1 MFEKRRCHFTHI
13 FELFVKYI
21 YAIIVIT
28 VSIAFNIAGNI
39 VSDKDM
45 VNDVKE
51 ASGFVM
57 SADTLAVLAGIGVLL
72 LVSLLMLLYCAF
84 KWRYTFVSA
93 EENTLIYESGKFIKK
108 RVAIPFEK
116 INTIDMGRN
125 IFERMVGTCRL
136 KIDTG
141 AYSNRQEKNNAE
153 MNLVFSLKEAEEI
166 RSFILG
172 RAELDS
178 RAEEAENGKS
188 VVAAKEPDWVVK
200 AGIGDFVLYGL
211 TSSSVWKLFW
221 IIIVGFFFV
230 AELAQGMMGQLL
242 EFIMP
247 YVEWTTDFISR
258 TNIVLILLGMLIF
271 FLITALISDV
281 WTVIWAAIRFYDF
294 RVARE
299 GRNVIVRYGLITVKN
314 YTLQVRNIHALI
326 IKQNVFQQMLGRC
339 SVEAVCMGFGD
350 EKTET
355 ALLLPI
361 IKTGDLNKLL
371 DVILPEYVT
380 EMNIRPKNK
389 AGIYYHIVRPA
400 VIWGAILAGACIG
413 CSYLSGVST
422 LVNALAVA
430 AFAAVIVSRLLSYKN
445 TALDWNENVVSVQR
459 GGFKKVAYR
468 IRTDAVQEVQLKTNI
483 IKKQFGIG
491 SYYVHFHGPRMNNT
505 SVSGNISDKFFNGL
519 ADSVE
524 KY

>member
-1 MFEKRRCHFTHI
+1 MFERRRCHFTHI
-13 FELFVKYI
+13 FELFAKYI
-21 YAIIVIT
+21 YAVVVISVT
-28 VSIAFNIAGNI
+28 IAFNIAQSV

-51 ASGFVM
+51 ATGFVR
-57 SADTLAVLAGIGVLL
+57 SADGVAVLAAVGVLL
-72 LVSLLMLLYCAF
+72 LVSLVMLLYCAF

-141 AYSNRQEKNNAE
+141 AYSNTQEKNNAE
-153 MNLVFSLKEAEEI
+153 MNLVFSLSEAEEI
-166 RSFILG
+166 RSFILN

-178 RAEEAENGKS
+178 RAEEAERGKTS
-188 VVAAKEPDWVVK
+188 VAAKEPDWVIK

-221 IIIVGFFFV
+221 SIIAGFFFV
-230 AELAQGMMGQLL
+230 AEMAQGFLDDVL
-242 EFIMP
+242 TFIMP
-247 YVEWTTDFISR
+247 YVEWTTDMISR
-258 TNIVLILLGMLIF
+258 TSVILILLGMLLF

-281 WTVIWAAIRFYDF
+281 WTVVWAAIRFYDF

-326 IKQNVFQQMLGRC
+326 IRQNVFQQMLGRC

-361 IKTGDLNKLL
+361 IKTDNLNRLL
-371 DVILPEYVT
+371 SVILPEYVT
-380 EMNIRPKNK
+380 EMNARPKNR
-389 AGIYYHIVRPA
+389 AGIYYHIIRPTIILG
-400 VIWGAILAGACIG
+400 VFLAGICMA
-413 CSYLSGVST
+413 CSYLSGFS
-422 LVNALAVA
+422 ALINIL
-430 AFAAVIVSRLLSYKN
+430 AAVLLAAVVVSGVLSYKN
-445 TALDWNENVVSVQR
+445 TAIDWNDSVVSVQR

-468 IRTDAVQEVQLKTNI
+468 IRTDAVQEVQLKTNL
-483 IKKQFGIG
+483 IKKHFGIG

-505 SVSGNISDKFFNGL
+505 SISGNISDRFFAEL
-519 ADSVE
+519 AGTVE
-524 KY
+524 D

>member
-13 FELFVKYI
+13 FELFARYI

-28 VSIAFNIAGNI
+28 ASIAFNMAGSIA
-39 VSDKDM
+39 SDKEI
-45 VNDVKE
+45 VEDVKE

-57 SADTLAVLAGIGVLL
+57 SADALAVLAVVGVLL
-72 LVSLLMLLYCAF
+72 LVSLIMLLYCAF

-125 IFERMVGTCRL
+125 IFERIVGTCRL

-153 MNLVFSLKEAEEI
+153 MNLVFSLKEADEI
-166 RSFILG
+166 RSFILS
-172 RAELDS
+172 RAELDG
-178 RAEEAENGKS
+178 RAEEAESGKNT
-188 VVAAKEPDWVVK
+188 VAVREPDWVIK

-221 IIIVGFFFV
+221 ILIAGIFFV
-230 AELAQGMMGQLL
+230 AELAQGFMDQAL
-242 EFIMP
+242 ELIMP
-247 YVEWTTDFISR
+247 YVEWTTDFVSR
-258 TNIVLILLGMLIF
+258 TNVILILLGMLIF

-281 WTVIWAAIRFYDF
+281 WTVVWAAIRFYDF

-326 IKQNVFQQMLGRC
+326 IKQNVFQQLLGRC

-361 IKTGDLNKLL
+361 IRTGDLNRLL
-371 DVILPEYVT
+371 GVILPEYVT
-380 EMNIRPKNK
+380 EMNSHPKNK
-389 AGIYYHIVRPA
+389 AGIYYHIVKP
-400 VIWGAILAGACIG
+400 VIIWGAIFAGGCLAAK
-413 CSYLSGVST
+413 YASGVSP
-422 LVNALAVA
+422 LVNSLAIVLFLAV
-430 AFAAVIVSRLLSYKN
+430 VVSRVLSYKN
-445 TALDWNENVVSVQR
+445 TMIDWNERVVSVQR

-468 IRTDAVQEVQLKTNI
+468 IRTDAVQEVQLKTNV
-483 IKKQFGIG
+483 IKKHFGIG

-505 SVSGNISDKFFNGL
+505 SISGNISDRYF
-519 ADSVE
+519 AEVAAAVE
-524 KY
+524 D

>member
-13 FELFVKYI
+13 FELFARYI
-21 YAIIVIT
+21 YVILVMAFT
-28 VSIAFNIAGNI
+28 IAFNIVGDI
-39 VSDKDM
+39 SSKKELLD
-45 VNDVKE
+45 DVKN

-57 SADTLAVLAGIGVLL
+57 SSGALTVLIVIGVLL
-72 LVSLLMLLYCAF
+72 LVSMIMLLYCAF
-84 KWRYTFVSA
+84 KWRFTFVSA
-93 EENTLIYESGKFIKK
+93 EENTLIYERKKKKKK

-125 IFERMVGTCRL
+125 VFERLVGTCRL

-141 AYSNRQEKNNAE
+141 AYSSRQEKNSAE

-166 RSFILG
+166 RFYILG

-178 RAEEAENGKS
+178 RAEEAETGK
-188 VVAAKEPDWVVK
+188 VTVGAKEPDWVIK

-221 IIIVGFFFV
+221 ILVAGFFFV
-230 AELAQGMMGQLL
+230 VEIAQG
-242 EFIMP
+242 FIDEAFDYLWP
-247 YVEWTTDFISR
+247 YVEKATDVIAG
-258 TNIVLILLGMLIF
+258 TNIVLVILGMLLF
-271 FLITALISDV
+271 FLISALISDI
-281 WTVIWAAIRFYDF
+281 WTVIWAAIRFADF

-361 IKTGDLNKLL
+361 IRTDDLNRLL
-371 DVILPEYVT
+371 NVILPEYVT
-380 EMNIRPKNK
+380 EMNVRPRNK
-389 AGIYYHIVRPA
+389 AGLYYHIVRP
-400 VIWGAILAGACIG
+400 VVFWGAVLCGICIACRQLI
-413 CSYLSGVST
+413 GVST
-422 LVNALAVA
+422 LVDALAIM
-430 AFAAVIVSRLLSYKN
+430 AFVSAAVKGVLSYKN
-445 TALDWNENVVSVQR
+445 TALDWNDKVVSVQR
-459 GGFKKVAYR
+459 GGFNKVAYR
-468 IRTDAVQEVQLKTNI
+468 IRTDAVQEVQLKTNV
-483 IKKQFGIG
+483 IKKCFGIG
-491 SYYVHFHGPRMNNT
+491 SYYVHFHGPKFNNT
-505 SVSGNISDKFFNGL
+505 SVSGNISDRFFTAL
-519 ADSVE
+519 ADTVE
-524 KY
+524 D